1 MVKYKM
7 SKLNRAVIRLNK
19 AKEIM
24 NSIEQTDSDKIPL
37 TTCSFLTD
45 IIRDIPANK
54 LVNMYDK
61 RGLTTEWETIATVA
75 RTVSLT
81 KIDMNQVDSIRNH
94 LPCDNDINLV
104 HFQNRWS
111 ELLLDKSK
119 DVHDFLGL
127 LEIKALNFCV

>member
-7 SKLNRAVIRLNK
+7 SKLNRGVIRLNK
-19 AKEIM
+19 SKEIM

-94 LPCDNDINLV
+94 LPCDNDIILKVYQIYIIITWQMITNTVKIDGTL
-104 HFQNRWS
+104 S
-111 ELLLDKSK
+111 KSM
-119 DVHDFLGL
+119 VR
-127 LEIKALNFCV
+127 IIT